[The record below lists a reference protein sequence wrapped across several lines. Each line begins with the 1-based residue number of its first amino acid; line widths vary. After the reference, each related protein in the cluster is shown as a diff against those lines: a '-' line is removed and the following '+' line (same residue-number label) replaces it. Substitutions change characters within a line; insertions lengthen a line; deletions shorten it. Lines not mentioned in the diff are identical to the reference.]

1 MIILPYLS
9 IIYLLTI
16 YLSIYHLRLCF
27 YSGSLIDVL
36 RVISDQTEANSKE
49 IGLQDLTISL
59 TYAKISMWTSEDPSK
74 PAQFQAHD
82 NYLTDIL
89 KIMCDS
95 VLGKENVV

>member
-1 MIILPYLS
+1 MYIIILAYLSPFYLPAHNIYVYIIYNHIYMIILPYFS

-59 TYAKISMWTSEDPSK
+59 TYAKISM
-74 PAQFQAHD
+74 
-82 NYLTDIL
+82 
-89 KIMCDS
+89 
-95 VLGKENVV
+95 